1 MSTVFTRPLLATE
14 HTDFDSGAE
23 ALALALARTCAAPLA
38 IVLPLFSNPEYEEI
52 APQLAQR
59 AETQA
64 AAKLQA
70 LREMAQA
77 AGVAAELRARRGPEP
92 YREIVD
98 EAGERGSTLIV
109 IRRRGQRG
117 LLANLLLGEMV
128 RNVVAHAPCSV
139 LVTPRGAPLWRQRV
153 LVAIDPQGA
162 DLAPVGIAAAAA
174 ALCALPLSVLCVAGP
189 ALDALQQAEQTLQAA
204 CSAAR
209 EFGVPVDGVVRS
221 GRPHEQIVALAKQ
234 AGADLL
240 VIGRRGDD
248 DSLSRAWLG
257 GVAQKV
263 IGLAQVPVLVCVTDT
278 LSTNADTDTATD
290 T

>member
-1 MSTVFTRPLLATE
+1 MSAVFTRPLLATE
-14 HTDFDSGAE
+14 HTEFDSGAE
-23 ALALALARTCAAPLA
+23 ALALALARSCAAPLA

-59 AETQA
+59 AEAQA
-64 AAKLQA
+64 ATKLQA
-70 LREMAQA
+70 LHAMAQA
-77 AGVAAELRARRGPEP
+77 AGVAVELRARRGAEP

-98 EAGERGSTLIV
+98 EAGERGSSLIV

-139 LVTPRGAPLWRQRV
+139 LVTPRGAPLWHQRV
-153 LVAIDPQGA
+153 LVAIDPLGT
-162 DLAPVGIAAAAA
+162 DLAPVRTAAAAA
-174 ALCALPLSVLCVAGP
+174 ALCAVPLSVLCVAGP
-189 ALDALQQAEQTLQAA
+189 GVDAMQQAEQTVQAA
-204 CSAAR
+204 GAAAR
-209 EFGVPVDGVVRS
+209 EFGVPIDGLVRS

-234 AGADLL
+234 IGADLL
-240 VIGRRGDD
+240 VIGRHGA

-263 IGLAQVPVLVCVTDT
+263 IGLAQLPVLVCVPATPT
-278 LSTNADTDTATD
+278 TNENENA
-290 T
+290 